1 MEKFFQLATL
11 EGFYIILRPG
21 PYISSGVDN
30 GGIPYW
36 LAKKYPDIK
45 LRSSDRNFLNE
56 LQKWFSIL
64 LPIVRPHLLSNG
76 GKIILVEVEHEYGAM
91 KICDEDYKT
100 FVKNLIEENLGKVF
114 LFTTDRP
121 REGEIPCGAIKDVYA
136 TTNFGISDNSEILY
150 YFVSYLR
157 EIQADGPLMNS
168 QLFTG
173 DLNYWQKLSKYSPVD
188 GVSSTALDLL
198 LSFDNF
204 NIDSFQAGTNFG
216 FFSGAVEENGDFR
229 PLTSTCDINT
239 ALDEIGNAKESYEA
253 IANALFFVSFKG
265 LDEY

>member
-100 FVKNLIEENLGKVF
+100 LVKNLIEENLGKVF